1 MLERTVPRDG
11 CKEAFIR
18 NFVCL
23 INDYGSIP
31 KVPMLQAFRVF
42 AEWDNYPAP
51 EGNWAQQNAKRVMV
65 ALTNMLAR
73 IGGWVGYKGL
83 YEEYTPRKLYEKLS
97 K

>member
-11 CKEAFIR
+11 CKEAFFR

-51 EGNWAQQNAKRVMV
+51 EGNWARQNARGD
-65 ALTNMLAR
+65 
-73 IGGWVGYKGL
+73 GGANEYAGEDWWLGGL
-83 YEEYTPRKLYEKLS
+83 QGPV
-97 K
+97 